1 MLTTVDNPYDPRI
14 DYDKWLKFDHD
25 NGYYTQELLARV
37 APLVENEEDNDDL
50 ANDMVDEAQK
60 QIVDADMLGIYKI
73 LPDNDEAETVDS

>member
-14 DYDKWLKFDHD
+14 DYEKWLKFDHD

-37 APLVENEEDNDDL
+37 APLVENEEDNDL
-50 ANDMVDEAQK
+50 VDEAQR

-73 LPDNDEAETVDS
+73 LPDNDAPESVDS